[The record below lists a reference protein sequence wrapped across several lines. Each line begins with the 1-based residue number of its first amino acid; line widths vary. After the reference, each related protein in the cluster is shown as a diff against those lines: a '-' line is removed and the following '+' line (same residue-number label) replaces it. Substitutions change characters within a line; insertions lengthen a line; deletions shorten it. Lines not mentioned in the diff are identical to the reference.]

1 MLTTVPA
8 WALCFGYG
16 LDTVLD
22 RRPRLLPVLV
32 VLLGLA
38 ALSGL
43 RLALFGSPLG
53 HPLLFTG
60 RRYPLRP

>member
-16 LDTVLD
+16 LDTVLE
-22 RRPRLLPVLV
+22 RRPRLLVPLCI
-32 VLLGLA
+32 LLGLA

-43 RLALFGSPLG
+43 RLALYGSPLG
-53 HPLLFTG
+53 IL
-60 RRYPLRP
+60 